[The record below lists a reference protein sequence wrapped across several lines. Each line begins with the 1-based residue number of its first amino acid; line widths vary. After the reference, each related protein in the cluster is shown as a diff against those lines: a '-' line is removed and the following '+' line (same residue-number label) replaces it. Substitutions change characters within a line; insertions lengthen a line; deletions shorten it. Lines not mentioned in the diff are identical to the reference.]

1 MIEIKEESEGWQ
13 KTSHLLFHD
22 EGLSRPKGKT
32 RVFAVHSSKSRVLL
46 GYVKWYGGWRSY
58 CFFPLNSLFD
68 SNCLIEI
75 AVFCDTKTDLHMEH
89 RPRIRHARNLGKS
102 RRARRIEQLKN
113 KKEELEKK
121 RLTIGV
127 SHDRIDLTIEKE
139 SSGSEVPELVEGE
152 SLYDFS

>member
-1 MIEIKEESEGWQ
+1 MIEIKDESEGWQ

-32 RVFAVHSSKSRVLL
+32 KVFTVYSSQSKSLL
-46 GYVKWYGGWRSY
+46 GYIKWYGAWRSY

-68 SNCLIEI
+68 SNCLIEV
-75 AVFCDTKTDLHMEH
+75 AVFCDEKTNLHMER
-89 RPRIRHARNLGKS
+89 RPKINHARNLGKS
-102 RRARRIEQLKN
+102 RRARRIEQLAN

-121 RLTIGV
+121 RLTIKV
-127 SHDRIDLTIEKE
+127 QNDKIDLTIEKE
-139 SSGSEVPELVEGE
+139 SSGSEVPELVEDE